1 MRRFVPL
8 VASALVALALA
19 ACSTGGPGG
28 GQQPPDD
35 TIDVSVT
42 AANNDPTQ
50 PVKSVSLGNGDEQV
64 FAVTVSQDVAGFGL
78 LYVELDREV
87 DLEVMTGAYGTVNY
101 SSSSLAYFGS
111 GSEGLGTAAAAG
123 LGPQAV
129 TLSVTCRGSCV
140 ILELA
145 AGGTF
150 YVRVTNPGPSTNVS
164 LYVYGDD
171 YGDEYEPENDTLQGA
186 PTFQFFDS
194 GAIETVGDVDYW
206 YFEAPTTVTF
216 DTNDLAIP
224 LEAWILDAAG
234 NLVGDGPGPY
244 LPGDQITLF
253 ANEYLRVW
261 AVEEWQAAS
270 SARSR
275 YDIEDVDA
283 P

>member
-194 GAIETVGDVDYW
+194 GAIETVGDVDLW
-206 YFEAPTTVTF
+206 LVPFTGQVAF
-216 DTNDLAIP
+216 DTVSGGPALQAHVLNP
-224 LEAWILDAAG
+224 L
-234 NLVGDGPGPY
+234 GDVVAGPY
-244 LPGDQITLF
+244 APGTTFEVF
-253 ANEYLRVW
+253 AGEFVRVRAADPNRA
-261 AVEEWQAAS
+261 AVAG
-270 SARSR
+270 RST
-275 YDIEDVDA
+275 YFLD
-283 P
+283 

>member
-8 VASALVALALA
+8 VAGALVALALA
-19 ACSTGGPGG
+19 ACSAGGPGG
-28 GQQPPDD
+28 PLPPHD

-42 AANNDPTQ
+42 AANNDPEQ
-50 PVKSVSLGNGDEQV
+50 PVESVSLASGDEQV
-64 FAVTVSQDVAGFGL
+64 FAVTVSEDVAGFGL
-78 LYVELDREV
+78 LYGELDREV

-101 SSSSLAYFGS
+101 SSSSRDYFGS
-111 GSEGLGTAAAAG
+111 GSEGLATAAAAG

-129 TLSVTCRGSCV
+129 TLSVTCRGSCM

-194 GAIETVGDVDYW
+194 GAIETVGD
-206 YFEAPTTVTF
+206 
-216 DTNDLAIP
+216 
-224 LEAWILDAAG
+224 
-234 NLVGDGPGPY
+234 
-244 LPGDQITLF
+244 
-253 ANEYLRVW
+253 
-261 AVEEWQAAS
+261 
-270 SARSR
+270 
-275 YDIEDVDA
+275 
-283 P
+283 